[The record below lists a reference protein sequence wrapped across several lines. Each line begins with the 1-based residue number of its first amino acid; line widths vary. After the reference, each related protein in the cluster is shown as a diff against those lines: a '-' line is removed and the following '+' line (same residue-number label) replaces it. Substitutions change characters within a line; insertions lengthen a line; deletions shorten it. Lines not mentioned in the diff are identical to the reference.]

1 MTFNWGHKLTL
12 GFIAFAGMILYLVFQ
27 SINTRFDLVSK
38 EYYKDELQYQQVID
52 GVNRANQLSQTVSV
66 VQTDKYIVIQLPG
79 EMKQTPVSGSLWF
92 YCADNARKDFKM
104 PLQVN
109 AEAVQSIDS
118 RTFMAGKYTV
128 KIHWESKGQR
138 YYTEQFITIQ

>member
-12 GFIAFAGMILYLVFQ
+12 GFIAFAGMILYLVIQ
-27 SINTRFDLVSK
+27 SMNTRYDLVSK

-52 GVNRANQLSQTVSV
+52 GVNRANQLSETVSV
-66 VQTDKYIVIQLPG
+66 VQTDKHIVIQLPG
-79 EMKQTPVSGSLWF
+79 EMKQTTVTGSLWF

-109 AEAVQSIDS
+109 AEAMQSIDS
-118 RTFMAGKYTV
+118 RSFMPGKYTV
-128 KIHWESKGQR
+128 KIHWESNGQR